1 MSLCVVFAQCDWNQW
16 NVNDIVR
23 IGNVNEQ
30 DAEEAKLF
38 YRVQVHWNIFLR
50 HDIVR
55 LLPKIGNYEFDI
67 LCVLGPIF
75 VDSNYDVVGFRV
87 ISSELSSQ
95 VRDIL
100 RLRDKIKYWHWK
112 KDAIKL
118 FRVVYFWIFCLK
130 WFELSVMIPMKWT
143 KDAFWFPHFSNCLC
157 HSLVGDA
164 FIFGNIRHMAAWT
177 VINLSKIPDHLSPSP
192 NSILNQHWILTDQ
205 MHLFGSLMHFFIH
218 LTLFCRL
225 NFFQRQVYFYIIP
238 Q

>member
-1 MSLCVVFAQCDWNQW
+1 M
-16 NVNDIVR
+16 NDIVR

-100 RLRDKIKYWHWK
+100 RLRDKIKY
-112 KDAIKL
+112 
-118 FRVVYFWIFCLK
+118 
-130 WFELSVMIPMKWT
+130 
-143 KDAFWFPHFSNCLC
+143 
-157 HSLVGDA
+157 
-164 FIFGNIRHMAAWT
+164 
-177 VINLSKIPDHLSPSP
+177 
-192 NSILNQHWILTDQ
+192 
-205 MHLFGSLMHFFIH
+205 
-218 LTLFCRL
+218 
-225 NFFQRQVYFYIIP
+225 
-238 Q
+238 